1 MYLFYPQFFFLNL
14 LVVFELFGG
23 LNNTDFS
30 RSQDTFIDEISNIAD
45 DTNISGSLL
54 GVNEVE
60 QGFMEVG
67 VELFT
72 LRVDLDNTVLF
83 KGL

>member
-1 MYLFYPQFFFLNL
+1 ML
-14 LVVFELFGG
+14 ELFGG
-23 LNNTDFS
+23 LNNTNFS

-45 DTNISGSLL
+45 DTNVSGSLI

-67 VELFT
+67 VEFFT
-72 LRVDLDNTVLF
+72 LRVDLNNTMLF
-83 KGL
+83 KGLQQDVVSGLNTLK